1 MKIVIIKCKR
11 NHVKEIGKESKQLV
25 KMLVATQKR
34 NRVKV
39 IRKDCKQFVKILV
52 LKLKRSCIKVI
63 RKRNSQ
69 KSWWEVKENL
79 HESDLKENSWKPG
92 WWTQTESM
100 WSCKEENEN
109 NLGKSWWWSQ
119 RESM

>member
-11 NHVKEIGKESKQLV
+11 NHGKESKQLV

-63 RKRNSQ
+63 RKES
-69 KSWWEVKENL
+69 KEFAKIL
-79 HESDLKENSWKPG
+79 
-92 WWTQTESM
+92 M
-100 WSCKEENEN
+100 R
-109 NLGKSWWWSQ
+109 SQ
-119 RESM
+119 REFT